1 MAHYTVHITRRA
13 AKELRKNV
21 AHRDKGRVKEAITA
35 LAEDPRPQGCQK
47 VRSAPAGTFRIR
59 VGDYRV
65 IYRVRDREEAVI
77 VALVRRRSEDTYSR
91 L

>member
-1 MAHYTVHITRRA
+1 MAHYTVYITRRA
-13 AKELRKNV
+13 AKELSKNV
-21 AHRDKGRVKEAITA
+21 AHQDNERVKEAISA
-35 LAEDPRPQGCQK
+35 LAEDPRPRGCQK

-65 IYRVRDREEAVI
+65 IYRVRDKEEALI